1 MVTVGLHFPLV
12 AALHR
17 AGDHSQPEII
27 LQHPRSTS
35 RTHPQT
41 LLLRGTPCL
50 PAPLRSPLSRRS
62 LVSVAFA
69 EGSRVVT
76 VVTGAELTFLP

>member
-35 RTHPQT
+35 HTHPQT
-41 LLLRGTPCL
+41 LLLGGTPCL
-50 PAPLRSPLSRRS
+50 PAPPNAPLSLRS

-69 EGSRVVT
+69 EGSRVVM
-76 VVTGAELTFLP
+76 VVMGAELMLLP